1 MSRRWSTKFTEP
13 VLHETVT
20 KNEVVK
26 AERELYP
33 AQYLRHRY
41 VTWEEKLI
49 RIEDNFL
56 QIGHEQI
63 RKTMRGQI
71 LRADT

>member
-1 MSRRWSTKFTEP
+1 MSRRWSTKFTET

-26 AERELYP
+26 AERELKT

-49 RIEDNFL
+49 RIEDYYRFDMN
-56 QIGHEQI
+56 